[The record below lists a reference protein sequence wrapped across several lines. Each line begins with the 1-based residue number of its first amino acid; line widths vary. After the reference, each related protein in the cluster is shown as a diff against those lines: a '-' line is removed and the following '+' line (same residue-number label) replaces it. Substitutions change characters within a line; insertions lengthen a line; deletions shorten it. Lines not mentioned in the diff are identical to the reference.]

1 MDFTCNS
8 KHELELDLWEFE
20 KFRKENLQTRKEK
33 TMKHDNPS
41 NSTKKLLLLN
51 VEALLQTIIDY
62 VREQQRQDMVKLLS
76 LEVGSQAL
84 TMLQVTSGT
93 TTVWHQVLMIC
104 TDAPHCNKSC
114 VVLH

>member
-1 MDFTCNS
+1 
-8 KHELELDLWEFE
+8 
-20 KFRKENLQTRKEK
+20 
-33 TMKHDNPS
+33 MKHDNSS

-51 VEALLQTIIDY
+51 VEALLWPIVDY
-62 VREQQRQDMVKLLS
+62 VREVQRQDKVKLLS

-93 TTVWHQVLMIC
+93 TAVWHQVLMIC
-104 TDAPHCNKSC
+104 TDVPHCNKSC